1 MAKLQPGRYV
11 SIMATRLLEFVSESF
26 WFDDSALKNRYAS
39 FGEVELFKELENY
52 RALQLSDAVADLYSD
67 DTA

>member
-1 MAKLQPGRYV
+1 
-11 SIMATRLLEFVSESF
+11 MATRLLEFVSESF
-26 WFDDSALKNRYAS
+26 LFDDSALKNRYAS

>member
-1 MAKLQPGRYV
+1 MAKLQPGRHV

-26 WFDDSALKNRYAS
+26 LFDDSALKNRYAS
-39 FGEVELFKELENY
+39 FGEVELLKELENY

-67 DTA
+67 DPA

>member
-1 MAKLQPGRYV
+1 
-11 SIMATRLLEFVSESF
+11 MATRLLEFVSESF